1 MKAKNIYVQKAII
14 VTIILFAN
22 ITVFSQT
29 HTLKEISG
37 KVTAFGK
44 PLQNVNISIIE
55 KNRGTTTNEY
65 GIYKIKV
72 ENGDKI
78 QFSYVGF
85 KKVIIVVEDITKV
98 LNINMDAYVNELD
111 EVELTVNN
119 KAGKV
124 KDMHEIMDIDIK
136 TSLGTINPLKTAGS
150 VHYLDNNHLRN
161 IASPSLEDA
170 LNGRFSRVE
179 KIGDKLFIRG
189 ATAKYDIDGILYES
203 PPALSFSN
211 IEHLFIIKNKA
222 LVIIRTKDA
231 PEMIEARKKKIA
243 SQYTNKKFYDND
255 AKKLTTQNVFASTI
269 QDQENS
275 TKQIKGKITFLNE
288 PLPDVNI
295 TIKGKNQGTRTD
307 EQGNYTLEAETG
319 DMLQYS
325 HIGFRTISLLV
336 EDITTVLNLEMIPKE
351 NKLDEVVVKGS
362 VKGKTL
368 EQAQKAEKE
377 FTTARGKVNPKRAG
391 YAVSFVEGDAISS
404 IYSSLSEALVGKVP
418 GARIE
423 TTTGKFILKEATS
436 INYVP
441 DVLWEVDGVI
451 YNREP
456 DLDLSQIK
464 SVHVLKSLAATNRYG
479 TLGNGGVVVVETK
492 QGSFDPIAAKRHKI
506 AQQYQNKQTYAN
518 DAIAVNQVFD
528 NTYTQTI
535 AAFANKQQAYN
546 YYQQTLKNQLKD
558 YVTHISIAQ
567 KFSTY
572 YKDNS
577 LTVQILTNIS
587 NAYPKNPEIQKA
599 IAYQF
604 QALGKKK
611 EAISIYE
618 QIYKL
623 RPGYAQSY
631 RDLANA
637 YRENDQYQRAWRL
650 YMTYLLKGNDVSG
663 EGIGQLLYNEMEWLY
678 FNRKNQA
685 QIKERFV
692 PKSESINDFR
702 NDVRL
707 VFEWNT
713 SEAEFDLEFVNPQQ
727 QVYTFE
733 HSLAKNQDL
742 ITDEK
747 QKGYSSKEFIIDDL
761 KDGQWLVNIT
771 YQGNKKPEPT
781 YLKVTQYYNWGK
793 PNQHEKTSVYQFKDE
808 REKIQLFTLNKQ
820 VLMVKN

>member
-1 MKAKNIYVQKAII
+1 MKTIELYFQKSL
-14 VTIILFAN
+14 VLLLFFFFGYTA
-22 ITVFSQT
+22 FSQT
-29 HTLKEISG
+29 TTLKKIKG
-37 KVTAFGK
+37 KITSFNE
-44 PLQNVNISIIE
+44 PLKDVNIIVIG
-55 KNRGTTTNEY
+55 KNRGTKTDIQGSYSIEAE
-65 GIYKIKV
+65 V
-72 ENGDKI
+72 GDKI
-78 QFSYVGF
+78 QYSYVGF
-85 KKVIIVVEDITKV
+85 NTIIILIEDITSI
-98 LNINMDAYVNELD
+98 LNLEMVANTNNLD
-111 EVELTVNN
+111 EVIVKGRTS
-119 KAGKV
+119 GKV
-124 KDMHEIMDIDIK
+124 LKQAKKAEVKFK
-136 TSLGTINPLKTAGS
+136 TAMGIINPRASGYSIGFIDGKDINLASNTLK
-150 VHYLDNNHLRN
+150 
-161 IASPSLEDA
+161 DA
-170 LNGRFSRVE
+170 LNGKVSGRLPSTWDVD
-179 KIGDKLFIRG
+179 GQLF
-189 ATAKYDIDGILYES
+189 TEEPPIDL
-203 PPALSFSN
+203 SN
-211 IEHLFIIKNKA
+211 IKDIHILKRVGSTIRYGSFGRNG
-222 LVIIRTKDA
+222 VIVIRTKNGSFDDNDT
-231 PEMIEARKKKIA
+231 KKKIA
-243 SQYTNKKFYDND
+243 SQYTNKNFYDND